1 MKLDK
6 VQISQ
11 FRNIESATIYPSPHL
26 NVVVGQNG
34 SGKSSFLESL
44 HYLGF
49 GRSFRTNKHRSVI
62 QSTHSQFSVFAECT
76 DNKNETHK
84 IGLMRNSKDE
94 FLCSI
99 NGERSQRLANLVSY
113 IPVQIFTP
121 QSTDL
126 LLGSPTQRRRFLDW
140 GLFHVEQSF
149 YDLSIGYAKV
159 LKQRNALLKMQQT
172 GKKIDSIQL
181 DYWSLQ
187 LAIYGEK
194 IDDDR
199 QKYISALKLIFKR
212 ISEQFLP
219 EFSLE
224 ISYNR
229 GWDKSIDF
237 ISALKEKTTYD
248 SRMGFTSVGIHK
260 ADIKIKADGIIAI
273 ERLSRGQL
281 RMLVAALQLSQTL
294 HLFET
299 TNKSGIFLLDDIGAE
314 LDLDKRK
321 NFIEALLATNT
332 QLFVTAIEKSH
343 LSFVE
348 EYNDKKM
355 FHVEHGHVE
364 EEQ

>member
-11 FRNIESATIYPSPHL
+11 FRNIESAIVYPSPHL
-26 NVVVGQNG
+26 NVVIGQNG

-49 GRSFRTNKHRSVI
+49 GRSFRTNKHRHVI
-62 QSTHSQFSVFAECT
+62 KSDHSQFSVFAECS
-76 DNKNETHK
+76 DRHNDSHK
-84 IGLMRNSKDE
+84 IGLMRNHKDE

-99 NGERSQRLANLVSY
+99 NGERSQRLADLVAK

-126 LLGSPTQRRRFLDW
+126 LLGSPSNRRKFIDW

-149 YDLSIGYAKV
+149 FLQSVNYSKI
-159 LKQRNALLKMQQT
+159 LKQRNALLKNQQS
-172 GKKIDSIQL
+172 GKKVDNDEIE
-181 DYWSLQ
+181 YWSHQ
-187 LAIYGEK
+187 LAIYGGK
-194 IDDDR
+194 IDTAR

-224 ISYNR
+224 ISYNQ
-229 GWDKSIDF
+229 GWDSSVDF
-237 ISALKEKTTYD
+237 VSALKEKLPYD
-248 SRMGFTSVGIHK
+248 SRMGFTSVGTHK
-260 ADIKIKADGIIAI
+260 ADIKIKADKVLAS

-294 HLFET
+294 HLFES

-314 LDLDKRK
+314 LDEDKRIH
-321 NFIEALLATNT
+321 FIDALLATNT

-348 EYNDKKM
+348 KYNDKKM
-355 FHVEHGHVE
+355 FHVELGHVN

>member
-1 MKLDK
+1 
-6 VQISQ
+6 
-11 FRNIESATIYPSPHL
+11 
-26 NVVVGQNG
+26 
-34 SGKSSFLESL
+34 
-44 HYLGF
+44 
-49 GRSFRTNKHRSVI
+49 
-62 QSTHSQFSVFAECT
+62 
-76 DNKNETHK
+76 
-84 IGLMRNSKDE
+84 
-94 FLCSI
+94 
-99 NGERSQRLANLVSY
+99 
-113 IPVQIFTP
+113 VQIFTP

-194 IDDDR
+194 IDEDR